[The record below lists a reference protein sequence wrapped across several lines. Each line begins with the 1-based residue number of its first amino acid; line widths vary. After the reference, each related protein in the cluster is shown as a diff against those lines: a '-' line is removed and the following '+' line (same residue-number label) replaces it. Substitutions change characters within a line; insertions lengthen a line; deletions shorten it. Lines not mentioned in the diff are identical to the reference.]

1 MDLLRQYPVVFF
13 FLLAY
18 FFVWLQA
25 LFPNPI
31 FSILG
36 VASPTL
42 ATVLMLALLREREN
56 PLAALFQ
63 WRAATFWYLV
73 AILGQPLI
81 ALVVVGILALLG
93 QTPDNFTAALPLA
106 ALPAIFI
113 GRLLTNVWEEVGW
126 RGFALPRLQ
135 SRTNALAASLIIG
148 LFWGFWHLPLYFGD
162 AGPQAELPFL
172 LLLVDTVLISVVYTW
187 IYNNTGGSLLF
198 VTLFHVTGNTVD
210 LLAISAGAPLIPY
223 FILRLIIILVVDIVL
238 VVLTGATRLSK
249 QMPQHGPADNVGIM
263 L

>member
-1 MDLLRQYPVVFF
+1 MNWLRRYPVVFF

-25 LFPNPI
+25 LFSNPF

-42 ATVLMLALLREREN
+42 AAVLMLALLREREN

-63 WRAATFWYLV
+63 WRAAASWYFV
-73 AILGQPLI
+73 AVLGQPLI
-81 ALVVVGILALLG
+81 ALVVVAILFLLG
-93 QTPDNFTAALPLA
+93 QTPDNFLSILSWE

-126 RGFALPRLQ
+126 RGFALPRLRA
-135 SRTNALAASLIIG
+135 RTNALAASLIIG
-148 LFWGFWHLPLYFGD
+148 FFWGLWHLPLYIGD
-162 AGPQAELPFL
+162 AGAQAELPFL

-198 VTLFHVTGNTVD
+198 VTLFHITGNTVD
-210 LLAISAGAPLIPY
+210 LLAMSAGAPPTPY
-223 FILRLIIILVVDIVL
+223 FILRLIIILVVDIAL
-238 VVLTGATRLSK
+238 VVLTGAGRLSE
-249 QMPQHGPADNVGIM
+249 QMPEYGPVDSS
-263 L
+263 

>member
-1 MDLLRQYPVVFF
+1 MNWLRRYPVVFF

-42 ATVLMLALLREREN
+42 AAILMLALLKEREN

-73 AILGQPLI
+73 VILGQ
-81 ALVVVGILALLG
+81 
-93 QTPDNFTAALPLA
+93 
-106 ALPAIFI
+106 
-113 GRLLTNVWEEVGW
+113 
-126 RGFALPRLQ
+126 
-135 SRTNALAASLIIG
+135 
-148 LFWGFWHLPLYFGD
+148 
-162 AGPQAELPFL
+162 
-172 LLLVDTVLISVVYTW
+172 
-187 IYNNTGGSLLF
+187 
-198 VTLFHVTGNTVD
+198 
-210 LLAISAGAPLIPY
+210 PLIPY
-223 FILRLIIILVVDIVL
+223 FILRLTIILVVDIVL
-238 VVLTGATRLSK
+238 VVLTGATCLSK